1 MQKEMVYSAEQLAR
15 LQAKLADVKEEL
27 KREEKTAVPDIGDNS
42 YIRVSDDAMTAW
54 LLLGEPPEN
63 STGYETKN
71 IMAYLKKEGIVFGL
85 YEEAINDILI
95 RRRYGIEIIVARGKA
110 MVEGRD
116 GYYEYK
122 FSPESHR
129 APKILPDGSVDYTS
143 MHMLQNVRAGE
154 ILAIYHHAV
163 QGEDGRDVYGKILK
177 TAIAKEMRPMRG
189 RNIATQE
196 DNPDVY
202 ISTIDGKVE
211 VKDDRIDI
219 QNTHEIQG
227 DVDLIIGKIE
237 FFGDIIINGNVEAGV
252 VLRAG
257 RNIVIRGTAEA
268 VTMYAGGDIIL
279 ERGVQGG
286 QKGKLSARGNVFAE
300 FIEHCTVEAGG
311 DVQANALMNSKVLAG
326 GNVILTG
333 KRGRIIGG
341 YTHGM
346 KGIEAVSI
354 GNMSE
359 VHTVVHAGFEAK
371 TYEELLNLSSREQ
384 EISDEL
390 RQVLEEMAMIIKNR
404 QQRGAASSKSLDM
417 KLPVLNK
424 KKDELFAD
432 LDKVR
437 SDIAFTRELIDK
449 GRGAKIEVNGPIYR
463 GVIVSVEN
471 MQMPVEDNTSFMVYQ
486 NKGGLLDGSV
496 LVYK

>member
-1 MQKEMVYSAEQLAR
+1 
-15 LQAKLADVKEEL
+15 
-27 KREEKTAVPDIGDNS
+27 
-42 YIRVSDDAMTAW
+42 
-54 LLLGEPPEN
+54 
-63 STGYETKN
+63 
-71 IMAYLKKEGIVFGL
+71 
-85 YEEAINDILI
+85 
-95 RRRYGIEIIVARGKA
+95 
-110 MVEGRD
+110 
-116 GYYEYK
+116 
-122 FSPESHR
+122 
-129 APKILPDGSVDYTS
+129 
-143 MHMLQNVRAGE
+143 
-154 ILAIYHHAV
+154 
-163 QGEDGRDVYGKILK
+163 
-177 TAIAKEMRPMRG
+177 
-189 RNIATQE
+189 
-196 DNPDVY
+196 
-202 ISTIDGKVE
+202 
-211 VKDDRIDI
+211 
-219 QNTHEIQG
+219 
-227 DVDLIIGKIE
+227 VDLIIGKIE

-257 RNIVIRGTAEA
+257 RNIVIRGTVEA

-404 QQRGAASSKSLDM
+404 QQRGAASSKSLDV

-449 GRGAKIEVNGPIYR
+449 GRGSKIEVNGPIYR
-463 GVIVSVEN
+463 GVIVSIEN

-496 LVYK
+496 LIYK

>member
-42 YIRVSDDAMTAW
+42 YIRISDDAMTVW
-54 LLLGEPPEN
+54 LLLGQPPQN

-71 IMAYLKKEGIVFGL
+71 IMAYLKNEGIIFGVS
-85 YEEAINDILI
+85 EETINDILI
-95 RRRYGIEIIVARGKA
+95 RRRYEIEIEVAKGQPMTEGK
-110 MVEGRD
+110 D

-129 APKILPDGSVDYTS
+129 APKVLPDGSVDYTS

-154 ILAIYHHAV
+154 ELAIYHHAI
-163 QGEDGRDVYGKILK
+163 QGKEGKDVYGKVLK
-177 TAIAKEMRPMRG
+177 PAVAKELRPMRG
-189 RNIATQE
+189 RNIATKE
-196 DNPDVY
+196 DDPDVY
-202 ISTIDGKVE
+202 ISTTDGKVE

-237 FFGDIIINGNVEAGV
+237 FFGDIIINGNVESGV

-268 VTMYAGGDIIL
+268 VMMYAGGDIIL

-300 FIEHCTVEAGG
+300 FIEHCTVDAGG
-311 DVQANALMNSKVLAG
+311 DVQANALMNSKVNAG
-326 GNVILTG
+326 GKVILTG

-341 YTHGM
+341 YTHGT
-346 KGIEAVSI
+346 KGIQAVSI

-359 VHTVVHAGFEAK
+359 VNTVVHAGFEAK
-371 TYEELLNLSSREQ
+371 TYEELLQLLSHEQ
-384 EISDEL
+384 DVNEEL
-390 RQVLEEMAMIIKNR
+390 KAILTEMAQIIANR
-404 QQRGAASSKSLDM
+404 QKGTGLKALAA
-417 KLPVLNK
+417 KLPALNI
-424 KKDELFAD
+424 KKDFLFKELD
-432 LDKVR
+432 QTR
-437 SDIAFTRELIDK
+437 SDIAFTRELIEK
-449 GRGAKIEVNGPIYR
+449 GRGSCIEVNGPIYR

-471 MQMPVEDNTSFMVYQ
+471 MQMPVEDSTSFMRYQ
-486 NKGGLLDGSV
+486 NRCGMLEGKV
-496 LVYK
+496 LTYK

>member
-1 MQKEMVYSAEQLAR
+1 MQKEMVYSAEHLAR

-42 YIRVSDDAMTAW
+42 YIRVSDDAMTVW
-54 LLLGEPPEN
+54 LLLGQPPQN
-63 STGYETKN
+63 SAGYETKN
-71 IMAYLKKEGIVFGL
+71 IMAYLKKEGILFGIS
-85 YEEAINDILI
+85 EETINDILI
-95 RRRYGIEIIVARGKA
+95 RRRYGIEIVVAKGKP

-129 APKILPDGSVDYTS
+129 APKVLPDGSVDYTS

-154 ILAIYHHAV
+154 VLAIYHHAV
-163 QGEDGRDVYGKILK
+163 QGEDGRDVYGKLQK
-177 TAIAKEMRPMRG
+177 PAVAKEKPPMRG
-189 RNIATQE
+189 RNITNQE
-196 DNPDVY
+196 DNRDVY

-252 VLRAG
+252 TLRAG

-268 VTMYAGGDIIL
+268 VMMYAGGDIIL

-326 GNVILTG
+326 GSVILTG

-346 KGIEAVSI
+346 KGIQAVSI

-371 TYEELLNLSSREQ
+371 TYEELLKLSVEEQ
-384 EISDEL
+384 EVSDEL

-404 QQRGAASSKSLDM
+404 QQKGASSKSLDM

-424 KKDELFAD
+424 KKDELFEQ
-432 LDKVR
+432 LDKIR

-449 GRGAKIEVNGPIYR
+449 GRGSVIEVNGPIYR
-463 GVIVSVEN
+463 GVIVSIEN
-471 MQMPVEDNTSFMVYQ
+471 MQMPVEDNTSFMRYQ
-486 NKGGLLDGSV
+486 NRGGLLDGSV
-496 LVYK
+496 LIYK

>member
-1 MQKEMVYSAEQLAR
+1 MQKGMVYSAEQLER
-15 LQAKLADVKEEL
+15 LRAKLADVKEEL

-42 YIRVSDDAMTAW
+42 YIRISDDAMTVW
-54 LLLGEPPEN
+54 LLLGPPPEN

-71 IMAYLKKEGIVFGL
+71 IMAYLKKEGIIFGVS
-85 YEEAINDILI
+85 EETINDILI
-95 RRRYGIEIIVARGKA
+95 RRRYGIEIEVAKGQPMTEGK
-110 MVEGRD
+110 D

-129 APKILPDGSVDYTS
+129 APKVLPDGSVDYTS

-154 ILAIYHHAV
+154 VLAIYHHAI
-163 QGEDGRDVYGKILK
+163 QGEDGKDVYGKVLK
-177 TAIAKEMRPMRG
+177 PTVAKELRPMRG
-189 RNIATQE
+189 RNIAAQE

-202 ISTIDGKVE
+202 ISTTDGKVE
-211 VKDDRIDI
+211 VKDGRIDI

-268 VTMYAGGDIIL
+268 VMMYAGGDIIL

-300 FIEHCTVEAGG
+300 FIEHCTVDAGG
-311 DVQANALMNSKVLAG
+311 DVQANALMNSRVTAG
-326 GNVILTG
+326 GKVILTG

-341 YTHGM
+341 YTHGT
-346 KGIEAVSI
+346 KGIQAVSI

-359 VHTVVHAGFEAK
+359 VNTVVHAGFEAK
-371 TYEELLNLSSREQ
+371 TYEELLQLLSHEQ
-384 EISDEL
+384 DVNEEL
-390 RQVLEEMAMIIKNR
+390 KKILEEMAQIIANR
-404 QQRGAASSKSLDM
+404 QNATGMKTLAA
-417 KLPVLNK
+417 KLPTLNT
-424 KKDELFAD
+424 KKDFLFKELD
-432 LDKVR
+432 QTR
-437 SDIAFTRELIDK
+437 SDIAFTRELIEK
-449 GRGAKIEVNGPIYR
+449 GRGSCIEVSGPIYR
-463 GVIVSVEN
+463 GVIVSIEN
-471 MQMPVEDNTSFMVYQ
+471 MQMPVEDTTSFMRYQ
-486 NKGGLLDGSV
+486 NHGGMLEGKV

>member
-42 YIRVSDDAMTAW
+42 YMRVSDDAMTVW
-54 LLLGEPPEN
+54 LFLGAPPEN
-63 STGYETKN
+63 SAGYVTKN
-71 IMAYLKKEGIVFGL
+71 IMAYLKSEGIHFGVS
-85 YEEAINDILI
+85 EEKINDILI
-95 RRRYGIEIIVARGKA
+95 RRLYDKEIEVATGTP
-110 MVEGRD
+110 MVEGQD

-129 APKILPDGSVDYTS
+129 APKILEDGSVDYTS
-143 MHMLQNVRAGE
+143 MHMLQNVRAGD

-163 QGEDGRDVYGKILK
+163 QGEDGRNVYGTILK
-177 TAIAKEMRPMRG
+177 PAIAKEMRPMRG
-189 RNIATQE
+189 RNILTKE
-196 DNPDVY
+196 DDPDVF
-202 ISTIDGKVE
+202 ISAIDGKVE

-237 FFGDIIINGNVEAGV
+237 FYGDIIINGNVEAGV
-252 VLRAG
+252 ILRAG

-286 QKGKLSARGNVFAE
+286 QKAKLSARGNVFAE
-300 FIEHCTVEAGG
+300 FIEHCSVEAGG
-311 DVQANALMNSKVLAG
+311 DVQANAIMNSKVLSG

-346 KGIEAVSI
+346 KGIQAVSI

-371 TYEELLNLSSREQ
+371 TYEELLRLSAEEQ
-384 EISDEL
+384 EVNEEL
-390 RQVLEEMAMIIKNR
+390 KKIVEEMATILRNR
-404 QQRGAASSKSLDM
+404 QQKGSVLKSLEA

-424 KKDELFAD
+424 KKDELFGT
-432 LDKVR
+432 LDKLR
-437 SDIAFTRELIDK
+437 SDIAFTRELLEK
-449 GRGAKIEVNGPIYR
+449 GRGSKIEVNGPIYR
-463 GVIVSVEN
+463 GVIISIEN
-471 MQMPVEDNTSFMVYQ
+471 MQMPVEDTTSFMRYQ
-486 NKGGLLDGSV
+486 NHGGLIEGNV